1 MSSTTTAAASTP
13 SPTDAY
19 VIAGTS
25 IALLVLF
32 VIFLIFVFVLCR
44 QGCGCCGCL
53 HKKTPQ
59 VDSKQVAPTER
70 VHEYAELG
78 VGRRRHK
85 YDYPKEPVQGMCRP
99 YVDLDIGMDSDIKSA
114 FSASQRMLCTVS
126 SRDDLT
132 VDDDA
137 DADADDTEDAETE
150 VMALPK
156 GVSVRIKD
164 GRFHKIVDIQFE

>member
-1 MSSTTTAAASTP
+1 
-13 SPTDAY
+13 
-19 VIAGTS
+19 
-25 IALLVLF
+25 
-32 VIFLIFVFVLCR
+32 
-44 QGCGCCGCL
+44 
-53 HKKTPQ
+53 
-59 VDSKQVAPTER
+59 
-70 VHEYAELG
+70 
-78 VGRRRHK
+78 
-85 YDYPKEPVQGMCRP
+85 MCRP
-99 YVDLDIGMDSDIKSA
+99 YVDLDIAMDSDIKSA

-137 DADADDTEDAETE
+137 DADADDTGDAETE